1 MPSSPNIN
9 SDSTA
14 TFTAYAELATK
25 VDVGTTVPDGDL
37 DTTPGANLFNFYD
50 TLHEQA
56 NAVFRGSRY
65 CVIPQVQG
73 FWGSWTSGVK
83 SYLDPIGT
91 TETTSSTFAKELVM
105 PCGGWLQRVTFYQ
118 SATGGNTD
126 VYLHKNGVD
135 STAVTVSSV
144 ASATSY
150 HADFG
155 SAFAFAK
162 GDRVTIGIDPTD
174 ASGPGNIQATAV
186 FMLDF
191 TTL

>member
-14 TFTAYAELATK
+14 TFAAYDELATK
-25 VDVGTTVPDGDL
+25 TDAGTTVSDADL
-37 DTTPGANLFNFYD
+37 ATTAGANLFNFYD
-50 TLHEQA
+50 TLHEQT

-65 CVIPQVQG
+65 CVVPHVQG
-73 FWGSWTSGVK
+73 FWGSWTNGAK
-83 SYLDPIGT
+83 SYLDPTGT
-91 TETTSSTFAKELVM
+91 TEVTTTSFSKELVM
-105 PCGGWLQRVTFYQ
+105 PCDGWLQRVTFYQ
-118 SATGGNTD
+118 SATGGNTN
-126 VYLHKNGVD
+126 VYLHKNGAD
-135 STAVTVSSV
+135 GTAVTVASV
-144 ASATSY
+144 ASATAY

-155 SAFAFAK
+155 STFTFAK